1 MTAQP
6 LAQGTLGASMV
17 VTGTIVE
24 WDDGFLDQPEPLSGA
39 VVYDKGQTPLFRAAF
54 IAEKGAKALLMAE
67 GGKNYHPL
75 ILANE
80 AGLPAIAGVGR
91 LENITGQQVTLDVE
105 AGTVYRGCAF
115 EQITTDADA
124 HVDSQPSHPPEM
136 PSVYVNV
143 GYPSA
148 LEAASC
154 SGAAG
159 IGLLR
164 TEFAAVKT
172 LALNLNQSLDDGRS
186 WRDLL
191 EQDGGNEA
199 DALYTIA
206 QDKSSKTL
214 LECGFQDVVGQ
225 AVTRFG
231 TREVIVRTLDIA
243 QRLDE
248 PMGNRGI
255 RRCVGSG
262 GETIRLLCR
271 AIRGVLA
278 DQGGQIGLILPLVS
292 HYEQIKQAVECVLES
307 GLNLKRTGSNAP
319 YQITFGWEIEQ
330 PAASQNNDLW
340 LAAFAAEFGQP
351 PHMIGIG
358 TNDLTQF
365 TMALGRDVASEEP
378 VPEMAS
384 YLNTLYDEHDFSVI
398 RQILEAA
405 VRCRQVGSRVFLL
418 GQVGADPMLAP
429 LMFAYNVIP
438 SVATNRIAQVQRMAA
453 ACVEKGAHEKAINS
467 YRDWIVDTYPP
478 GARSAVIQQL
488 DVFFAAMP
496 PS

>member
-6 LAQGTLGASMV
+6 LAQGTFGASAMIS
-17 VTGTIVE
+17 GTVVE
-24 WDDGFLDQPEPLSGA
+24 WDDGFLDRPEPLSGA

-80 AGLPAIAGVGR
+80 AELPAIAGVGP
-91 LENITGQQVTLDVE
+91 LENIAGQQVTLDVK
-105 AGTVYRGCAF
+105 AGTVYRGCPF
-115 EQITTDADA
+115 EHITTDADA
-124 HVDSQPSHPPEM
+124 RMESQPDYPPET

-148 LEAASC
+148 LGAASR

-172 LALNLNQSLDDGRS
+172 LALNLNQSLDDGRR

-191 EQDGGNEA
+191 EQEGGNEA
-199 DALYTIA
+199 DALYAIA
-206 QDKSSKTL
+206 QDKHSKTL
-214 LECGFQDVVGQ
+214 LERGFQDVVGQ

-231 TREVIVRTLDIA
+231 GREVIVRTLDIA

-271 AIRGVLA
+271 AIHAVLA

-292 HYEQIKQAVECVLES
+292 HYEQIKQAVECLLES
-307 GLNLKRTGSNAP
+307 GLNLKSAGSNAP
-319 YQITFGWEIEQ
+319 YQIAFGWEIEQ

-340 LAAFAAEFGQP
+340 LAAFTAEFGQP

-365 TMALGRDVASEEP
+365 TIALGRDVASEEP
-378 VPEMAS
+378 VPKMAS
-384 YLNTLYDEHDFSVI
+384 YLNTLYDEHDFSVM

-418 GQVGADPMLAP
+418 GQVGADPILAP
-429 LMFAYNVIP
+429 LMFAYHVIP
-438 SVATNRIAQVQRMAA
+438 SVATNWIDQVQRMAV
-453 ACVEKGAHEKAINS
+453 ACLEEGAQEKAINS
-467 YRDWIVDTYPP
+467 YRDWVVDTYPP
-478 GARSAVIQQL
+478 AARSAVIQQL
-488 DVFFAAMP
+488 DVFFSATG

>member
-6 LAQGTLGASMV
+6 LARGTPGTPGV
-17 VTGTIVE
+17 ITGSIVE
-24 WDDGFLDQPEPLSGA
+24 WDDGFLDHPQPLSDA

-54 IAEKGAKALLMAE
+54 IAEQGAKALLMAE

-75 ILANE
+75 ILAGE

-91 LENITGQQVTLDVE
+91 LNNMTGQQVTLDVKT
-105 AGTVYRGCAF
+105 GTVYSGSLVDQFAAN
-115 EQITTDADA
+115 TDADTQT
-124 HVDSQPSHPPEM
+124 DSSLQGVPD
-136 PSVYVNV
+136 VYVNV

-148 LEAASC
+148 LEAASR
-154 SGAAG
+154 SGAVG

-172 LALNLNQSLDDGRS
+172 LALNLEQPLDDGRR

-199 DALYTIA
+199 DALYYIA
-206 QDKSSKTL
+206 QDKGSKQH
-214 LECGFQDVVGQ
+214 LENGFRHVIGE

-231 TREVIVRTLDIA
+231 AREVIVRTLDIA
-243 QRLDE
+243 RRLDE

-255 RRCVGSG
+255 RRCIGSG
-262 GETIRLLCR
+262 GETIRLLCN
-271 AIRGVLA
+271 AIREALVEG
-278 DQGGQIGLILPLVS
+278 GGQIGLILPLVS
-292 HYEQIKQAVECVLES
+292 HYTQIKQTVECLLES
-307 GLNLKRTGSNAP
+307 GLTLKRAGSKAP

-340 LAAFAAEFGQP
+340 LAAFTAEFGQP

-365 TMALGRDVASEEP
+365 TIALGRDVASEEP
-378 VPEMAS
+378 VPEMAA
-384 YLNTLYDEHDFSVI
+384 YLNTLYDEHDFSVM

-405 VRCRQVGSRVFLL
+405 VRCRQVGSRIFLL
-418 GQVGADPMLAP
+418 GQVGADPILAP
-429 LMFAYNVIP
+429 LMFAYGITP
-438 SVATNRIAQVQRMAA
+438 SVATNRVAQVQRLAA
-453 ACVEKGAHEKAINS
+453 ACLEEGAHGRAIDN
-467 YRDWIVDTYPP
+467 YRDWVVNTYPP
-478 GARSAVIQQL
+478 AARSAVTQQL
-488 DVFFAAMP
+488 DAFFAATRSP
-496 PS
+496 

>member
-1 MTAQP
+1 MTAQI
-6 LAQGTLGASMV
+6 LAQGTPGTSV
-17 VTGTIVE
+17 VITGTIVE
-24 WDDGFLDQPEPLSGA
+24 WDDGFLDNPEPLSGA
-39 VVYDKGQTPLFRAAF
+39 VVYDRGQTPLFRAAF
-54 IAEKGAKALLMAE
+54 IAEQGAKALLMAE

-75 ILANE
+75 ILASE
-80 AGLPAIAGVGR
+80 AGLPAIAGVGN
-91 LENITGQQVTLDVE
+91 LKNMTDPQVTLDVKNGTIY
-105 AGTVYRGCAF
+105 AGSAF

-124 HVDSQPSHPPEM
+124 DADFQPGNLKESPN
-136 PSVYVNV
+136 VYVNV

-148 LEAASC
+148 IEAANR

-172 LALNLNQSLDDGRS
+172 LALNLDQLLDDGRH

-191 EQDGGNEA
+191 EQDDGNEA

-206 QDKSSKTL
+206 QDTGSKKH
-214 LECGFQDVVGQ
+214 LERGFRDVVGE
-225 AVTRFG
+225 AVAQFRS
-231 TREVIVRTLDIA
+231 REVIVRTLDIA
-243 QRLDE
+243 RRLDE

-262 GETIRLLCR
+262 GETIRLLCN
-271 AIRGVLA
+271 AIREVLA
-278 DQGGQIGLILPLVS
+278 ERGGQIGLILPLVS
-292 HYEQIKQAVECVLES
+292 HYEQIQCAVECLLES

-340 LAAFAAEFGQP
+340 LAAFTAEFGQP

-365 TMALGRDVASEEP
+365 TVALGRDVASEEP
-378 VPEMAS
+378 TPEMAT
-384 YLNTLYDEHDFSVI
+384 YLGTLYDEHDFSVV

-405 VRCRQVGSRVFLL
+405 VGCRQAGCRVFLL

-429 LMFAYNVIP
+429 LMFAYGVTP
-438 SVATNRIAQVQRMAA
+438 SVATNRVAQVQRLAA
-453 ACVEKGAHEKAINS
+453 TCLEDEARKRAINT
-467 YRDWIVDTYPP
+467 YRDWVVNSYPSV
-478 GARSAVIQQL
+478 ARSAVIQQL
-488 DVFFAAMP
+488 DAFFCKTRL
-496 PS
+496 S

>member
-1 MTAQP
+1 MTDQP
-6 LAQGTLGASMV
+6 LAQGTPGASV
-17 VTGTIVE
+17 VITGAIIE
-24 WDDGFLDQPEPLSGA
+24 WDDGFLDHPEPLADA
-39 VVYDKGQTPLFRAAF
+39 VVYDRGQTPLYRAAF
-54 IAEKGAKALLMAE
+54 IAEHRAKALLMAE

-75 ILANE
+75 ILASE

-91 LENITGQQVTLDVE
+91 LENMTGQQVTLDVKT
-105 AGTVYRGCAF
+105 GTVYSGSLVDQF
-115 EQITTDADA
+115 TTDA
-124 HVDSQPSHPPEM
+124 HVDSEPSNSLPAAPD
-136 PSVYVNV
+136 VYVNV

-148 LEAASC
+148 LESASG

-164 TEFAAVKT
+164 TEFVAVKI
-172 LALNLNQSLDDGRS
+172 LALNLNQPLDDGCC
-186 WRDLL
+186 WRNLL
-191 EQDGGNEA
+191 EQEGGNEA
-199 DALYTIA
+199 DALYAIA
-206 QDKSSKTL
+206 QDKGGKKL
-214 LECGFQDVVGQ
+214 LERGFQDVVGE
-225 AVTRFG
+225 AVARFG
-231 TREVIVRTLDIA
+231 TRQVIVRTLDIA

-262 GETIRLLCR
+262 GETIRILCK
-271 AIRGVLA
+271 AIRAVLA

-292 HYEQIKQAVECVLES
+292 HYSQIKQAVECLLES
-307 GLNLKRTGSNAP
+307 GLSLKRAGSNAP

-340 LAAFAAEFGQP
+340 LAAFTAEFGQP

-365 TMALGRDVASEEP
+365 TIALGRDVASEQP
-378 VPEMAS
+378 APEMAS
-384 YLNTLYDEHDFSVI
+384 YLNNLYDEHDFSVV

-418 GQVGADPMLAP
+418 GQVGADPILAP
-429 LMFAYNVIP
+429 LMFAYGVTP
-438 SVATNRIAQVQRMAA
+438 SVATNRVAQVQRLVAG
-453 ACVEKGAHEKAINS
+453 CLEEGAHERAINA
-467 YRDWIVDTYPP
+467 YRDWVVNTYPP
-478 GARSAVIQQL
+478 VARSVVIRQL
-488 DVFFAAMP
+488 GAFFSITR